1 MEALLPS
8 ATRAA
13 STEMSPLWV
22 CICKGQGSNADSVAV
37 LLSGGW
43 AGPGQQMLARC
54 WPAERSW
61 LLLPLA
67 PAVTPCPPP
76 PSDGNQMT
84 TFSRASEVGETTG
97 AGPTPSGRISPWCP
111 GLWILAPLPICRSL
125 SRSAWAHCPV
135 PKVPWRL
142 SSGAASMIYWDADTQ
157 AHMFYFS

>member
-97 AGPTPSGRISPWCP
+97 AGPTPSGRISPWRP